1 MVTIRDVA
9 RLAGVSPATVSQAL
23 NGRGR
28 VHVRTR
34 ERVALAATKLRY
46 APNLSGRRLARRRA
60 ECVAVLQGRNMTTVF
75 NDSFYRVVLGG
86 VAEVTQARR
95 YSLVFTPP
103 PVDAAT
109 DADLNRMLG
118 HGAVDGVL
126 VVGALDGGLLLALR
140 HRGLPVVLVDSYVP
154 GVDLPAVVPD
164 YQAGARTAT
173 EHLLR
178 LGHRRVAFLGAAVS
192 YPFGRQTLEGYGD
205 ALAGVAL
212 AQDPALI
219 RRTEISV
226 EAATV
231 ATRDLLTL
239 PQTWAVIAARTMTDP
254 VWFFITDWFAIYLVS
269 KGIDREQSLLAFWI
283 PFLAADLGNFFGGGV
298 SSWLIRRGWPVIKAR
313 KAVVVFGGL
322 GMTLLIPTIFTSDLL
337 SLAGLFA
344 VSTFAYASFSTM
356 ALVLPSDLYDNAS
369 VATVSGMSGTG
380 AGLGTIL
387 STFLIGYVADY
398 YSFEPILITASLIP
412 FVGMILVLI
421 LIRDKKPTPLPP
433 SFGVEQ
439 AS

>member
-34 ERVALAATKLRY
+34 ERVALAATQLRY

-86 VAEVTQARR
+86 MAEVTQARR

-239 PQTWAVIAARTMTDP
+239 PAP
-254 VWFFITDWFAIYLVS
+254 
-269 KGIDREQSLLAFWI
+269 
-283 PFLAADLGNFFGGGV
+283 
-298 SSWLIRRGWPVIKAR
+298 
-313 KAVVVFGGL
+313 
-322 GMTLLIPTIFTSDLL
+322 PT
-337 SLAGLFA
+337 ALFA
-344 VSTFAYASFSTM
+344 VTDAM
-356 ALVLPSDLYDNAS
+356 AI
-369 VATVSGMSGTG
+369 G
-380 AGLGTIL
+380 ALRAAREQGIRVPDGLA
-387 STFLIGYVADY
+387 V
-398 YSFEPILITASLIP
+398 
-412 FVGMILVLI
+412 VGMDDIEMSAYTDPPLTTVRIAKEAMGRLAAEWLI
-421 LIRDKKPTPLPP
+421 ALIEGDATAQPATTVPAELIVRGTCGGPL
-433 SFGVEQ
+433 G
-439 AS
+439 AA